1 MINLDN
7 KILKSFLLNVVV
19 FLEPSQVFLDLFLKI
34 VFKLKKKKK
43 GKQYD
48 IRLED
53 IYNVSTKFSIL
64 SMV

>member
-48 IRLED
+48 IRLE
-53 IYNVSTKFSIL
+53 VSTKFSIL

>member
-34 VFKLKKKKK
+34 VFKLKKKK

-48 IRLED
+48 IRLE
-53 IYNVSTKFSIL
+53 VSTKFSIL